1 MGGPDAV
8 LQTLF
13 YSSQLSSEE
22 GSEISIRS
30 VKDHFGC
37 QSEIQSLETKTV
49 ADLDQLEELPLS
61 SNGGGGGAGSSGIA
75 QDFDEVHFELRKW
88 LKGNVG
94 AEVTA
99 STGIIPMHVKVNN
112 TVDHSGT
119 QCHCWCRVGDGSCWQ
134 DMYAH
139 LLHKQHIP
147 NLDLQ
152 WRVVSVILYRQAVFF
167 SAADKLFTSFCSG
180 LVSYQFGAGS

>member
-99 STGIIPMHVKVNN
+99 STGIMY
-112 TVDHSGT
+112 G
-119 QCHCWCRVGDGSCWQ
+119 VGDGSCWQ

-147 NLDLQ
+147 NYSHSLCFD
-152 WRVVSVILYRQAVFF
+152 
-167 SAADKLFTSFCSG
+167 
-180 LVSYQFGAGS
+180 

>member
-94 AEVTA
+94 AEVTT
-99 STGIIPMHVKVNN
+99 STGIMYGGMFPLFAISKVN
-112 TVDHSGT
+112 S
-119 QCHCWCRVGDGSCWQ
+119 
-134 DMYAH
+134 
-139 LLHKQHIP
+139 
-147 NLDLQ
+147 
-152 WRVVSVILYRQAVFF
+152 
-167 SAADKLFTSFCSG
+167 
-180 LVSYQFGAGS
+180 